1 LTRKVTLFGKN
12 IKDTFNSADHRD
24 SSFLSLEA
32 SHQGRISR

>member
-1 LTRKVTLFGKN
+1 LTKVTLSGKK
-12 IKDTFNSADHRD
+12 IKDTFKIANHQE